1 MFRINLLSRRFVVRE
16 IKAFGR
22 EAKGRADFFFLG
34 AGNLECGKDISI
46 QLNHVSG
53 SISIQMQGA
62 SMGLM
67 TRDLCL
73 IFMTN
78 EKPGSLTD
86 LTLQR
91 IGLSN

>member
-22 EAKGRADFFFLG
+22 EAKGRADFFFLR
-34 AGNLECGKDISI
+34 CGESRMWQRYINSI
-46 QLNHVSG
+46 EPCQWLDFL
-53 SISIQMQGA
+53 QMQGA
-62 SMGLM
+62 NMGLM